1 MVEVRLVVATGA
13 AHHPD
18 GGITMKVW
26 IDTDACVGNGV
37 CEEACPELFHFDGT
51 LAYVKS
57 DGGLLPKGRA
67 GVGDVP
73 DHLIDKVIEAAE
85 ECPPGC
91 IYIEV

>member
-1 MVEVRLVVATGA
+1 
-13 AHHPD
+13 
-18 GGITMKVW
+18 MKVW

-57 DGGLLPKGRA
+57 GADLLPKGRA

>member
-1 MVEVRLVVATGA
+1 
-13 AHHPD
+13 
-18 GGITMKVW
+18 MKVW

-57 DGGLLPKGRA
+57 GGDLLPKGRA